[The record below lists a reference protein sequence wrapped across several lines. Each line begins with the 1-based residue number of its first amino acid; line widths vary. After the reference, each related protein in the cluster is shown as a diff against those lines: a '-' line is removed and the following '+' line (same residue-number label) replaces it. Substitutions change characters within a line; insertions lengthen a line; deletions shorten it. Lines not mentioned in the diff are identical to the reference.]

1 MADHTPLARPDLDGI
16 RLLDAHDPRHTRV
29 TIPRLLCEIARL
41 RDRIDTLDGENRR
54 LLDEAAQSPRH
65 GGAAKRWVQDNLD
78 PVRTL
83 RAWGLRWKRLARI
96 RLDEVTRANRE
107 VERLRAL
114 YEPTVYSRANPSMA
128 TLRAA
133 WDELASF
140 LAEHGALLREVERL
154 RAENAQTAAFLKY
167 STSHDA

>member
-1 MADHTPLARPDLDGI
+1 MADHTPLARPELDAIHFLDG
-16 RLLDAHDPRHTRV
+16 HDPRHTRV

-41 RDRIDTLDGENRR
+41 RGRIDALDGENAR
-54 LLDEAAQSPRH
+54 LLEEAAQSPRRR
-65 GGAAKRWVQDNLD
+65 GAAKRWVQDNLD
-78 PVRTL
+78 LVRAL
-83 RAWGLRWKRLARI
+83 RAWGLRWKLLARI
-96 RLDEVTRANRE
+96 RRDEVTRANRE

-114 YEPTVYSRANPSMA
+114 YEPTVYSRTNPPLA

-133 WDELASF
+133 WDELPAF